1 MKSVLL
7 IIVGIVAGY
16 FLKSASSASS
26 EVTYN
31 DKGAKTVISSC
42 DKEKDCIISIGQQ
55 CESVGYKVVATD
67 HDDMKTIITAECGKE
82 KESRLTFGF

>member
-16 FLKSASSASS
+16 FLKSANPASS

-31 DKGAKTVISSC
+31 DKGVKTVVSSC
-42 DKEKDCIISIGQQ
+42 DKEKNCIISIGQQ

-67 HDDMKTIITAECGKE
+67 HDDKKTILTAECG